1 MDWYCEHCGA
11 TFGEDEFRDCC
22 PECGSNLVD
31 ECERCDWCYD
41 WKNPETLVEFPFNG
55 RTSICPD
62 CFGQYEGKYRER
74 FLKLPMNDP
83 DRPGDTWD
91 DYFKELMGVP
101 VFKIHTF
108 RDFIAWDDEA
118 NVVFYHFCKRE
129 MIRDAARRGRAA
141 NVKVNYSEVRK

>member
-1 MDWYCEHCGA
+1 MDWYCDRCGA
-11 TFGEDEFRDCC
+11 IVYEYDL
-22 PECGSNLVD
+22 PENLECSCGGSFE

-55 RTSICPD
+55 TSSICPD

-91 DYFKELMGVP
+91 DYFKELRGVP

-108 RDFIAWDDEA
+108 RDFIEWDDEA
-118 NVVFYHFCKRE
+118 NEAFYHFSKRE
-129 MIRDAARRGRAA
+129 MTREAVRRGRAA
-141 NVKVNYSEVRK
+141 NVKVHYTEVRK